1 MVIETNRI
9 ELDREGL
16 IEELQQSISQ
26 VRQLSEML
34 PICANCKKVR
44 DDEGY
49 WSSIEKYIGE
59 HSGTQF
65 SHGICPECIRTLYP
79 DLCQE

>member
-1 MVIETNRI
+1 MVI
-9 ELDREGL
+9 
-16 IEELQQSISQ
+16 
-26 VRQLSEML
+26 LSCQL
-34 PICANCKKVR
+34 PICASCRKVR

-65 SHGICPECIRTLYP
+65 SHGICPDCARRLYP
-79 DLCQE
+79 EVYKDKEA